1 MEPSRVQR
9 GRQARRV
16 RRARRR
22 RALMWCALLTFGAAG
37 GTAAW
42 TVYWPGHARSGAGD
56 AAPSS
61 AAVPA
66 GGKASV
72 KALAPVQERDP
83 RLAAAMSSVTVADG
97 VEVAVAVLD
106 PETEDGASYGAGPF
120 ATASIV
126 KVDILAALLLQAQDA
141 GRTLTA
147 AEKADAVAMI
157 EKSDNAS
164 TSALWESIGKA
175 DGLDAANERFGL
187 TATEG
192 GEGPV
197 WGMTQTTPADQV
209 ALLRQVFVPDGSELS
224 EASRAYVRGLM
235 ERIAPGQRWGV
246 SAAADG
252 SEWALKNG
260 WLRRSTTGLWVVN
273 SIGRVTSGGHDLL
286 VAVVSRGSTTMAEG
300 VSLTEEAAKA
310 AVSVFAS
317 AGSADQGQKSS

>member
-1 MEPSRVQR
+1 
-9 GRQARRV
+9 
-16 RRARRR
+16 
-22 RALMWCALLTFGAAG
+22 MWCALVTFGVAG

-42 TVYWPGHARSGAGD
+42 TVYWPGHARSGAGG

-61 AAVPA
+61 ASVPA
-66 GGKASV
+66 GGEASVKASV
-72 KALAPVQERDP
+72 KASPEASVEALEPVRDRDP
-83 RLAAAMSSVTVADG
+83 RLASAMSSVAVADG

-106 PETEDGASYGAGPF
+106 PETGHGASYGTGPF
-120 ATASIV
+120 TTASIV
-126 KVDILAALLLQAQDA
+126 KVDILATLLLQAQDA

-147 AEKADAVAMI
+147 AEKAYAVAMI
-157 EKSDNAS
+157 EKSDNES

-209 ALLRQVFVPDGSELS
+209 ALLRQVFVADGSQLS

-252 SEWALKNG
+252 SGWALKNG
-260 WLRRSTTGLWVVN
+260 WLRRTTSGLWVVN

-286 VAVVSRGSTTMAEG
+286 VAVVSRGSATMAEG